1 MNFGSMTVVASATV
15 IIEIDSQEGLL
26 PMNT

>member
-15 IIEIDSQEGLL
+15 IIEIGSQEGLL